1 MMHRFLYKTNNIT
14 FNLKNQLL
22 SMEGKIR
29 IGITQGDIN
38 GVGWEVVLKSFE
50 DPTMLELCT
59 PVIYGS
65 PKVATYHRKT
75 MDIQTPFS
83 IINSAVDAADGTVNI
98 VTCMGE
104 DTKVEFAKTDAEAGK
119 AAWNAIQRAIE
130 EYRDGLT
137 DVLVMAPV
145 NELALKQADINY
157 PGLTNLVQREL
168 GEEGDVALS
177 VLVKDDLRVALATDN
192 VPMKEVASL
201 LTKDMIKEKIAIFNQ
216 SLKVDFD
223 ISAPRIAVL
232 SLNPGSV
239 LNDAEGQEEQEI
251 IKPALTELIAEK
263 VICYGPYS
271 VDSLLE
277 TSNYSHFDG
286 IFAMYHDQGMGL
298 FKALSMNEGVKF
310 ITGLSA
316 ICATP
321 VHGVEY
327 ELAGKGVAD
336 ASSLRNAIYL
346 GIDVLRNRSREEEA
360 LANPLRKQYYD
371 KRDDSDKLKQ
381 MKEPEE
387 ETL

>member
-1 MMHRFLYKTNNIT
+1 
-14 FNLKNQLL
+14 
-22 SMEGKIR
+22 MEGKFR

-38 GVGWEVVLKSFE
+38 GVGWEVALKSFE

-75 MDIQTPFS
+75 MEIQTPFT
-83 IINSAVDAADGTVNI
+83 IVKSAAEADDAVNI
-98 VTCMGE
+98 VTCN
-104 DTKVEFAKTDAEAGK
+104 DDDPKVEFAKTDAEAGK
-119 AAWNAIQRAIE
+119 AAWGAMQLAMN

-145 NELALKQADINY
+145 NELAFKQANIDY
-157 PGLTNLVQREL
+157 PGFSNLMQREL
-168 GEEGDVALS
+168 GEEGEVALS
-177 VLVKDDLRVALATDN
+177 ILVKDDLRVALATEN
-192 VPMKEVASL
+192 VPMKNVASL
-201 LTKDMIKEKIAIFNQ
+201 LTKELIKEKMVVFNQ

-239 LNDAEGQEEQEI
+239 LNDAVGQEEREI
-251 IKPALTELIAEK
+251 IKPVLEELIEEK

-277 TSNYSHFDG
+277 TSNYTHFDG

-298 FKALSMNEGVKF
+298 FKALSMNSGVKF
-310 ITGLSA
+310 VTGMSA
-316 ICATP
+316 ICVTP

-336 ASSLRNAIYL
+336 ESSLRNAIFL
-346 GIDVLRNRSREEEA
+346 GIDVLRNRHREEDA
-360 LANPLRKQYYD
+360 LADPLRKQYYD
-371 KRDDSDKLKQ
+371 KRDDSEKLKQ

>member
-1 MMHRFLYKTNNIT
+1 
-14 FNLKNQLL
+14 
-22 SMEGKIR
+22 MEGKIR
-29 IGITQGDIN
+29 IAITQGDIN
-38 GVGWEVVLKSFE
+38 GVGWEVALKSFE

-59 PVIYGS
+59 PIIYGS

-83 IINSAVDAADGTVNI
+83 IVKSATEAADNAVSI
-98 VTCMGE
+98 VTCNDD

-119 AAWNAIQRAIE
+119 AAWNAIQLAMD

-137 DVLVMAPV
+137 DVLVLAPV
-145 NELALKQADINY
+145 NELAFKQADINY
-157 PGLTNLVQREL
+157 PGLTNFIQQEL
-168 GEEGDVALS
+168 GEQGDVALS
-177 VLVKDDLRVALATDN
+177 ILVKDDLRVALATEN
-192 VPMKEVASL
+192 VPMKEVAST
-201 LTKDMIKEKIAIFNQ
+201 LTKELIKDKIAVFNQ
-216 SLKVDFD
+216 SLKVDFG

-239 LNDAEGQEEQEI
+239 LNDVVGQEELEI
-251 IKPALTELIAEK
+251 IQPALEELIAEK

-277 TSNYSHFDG
+277 TSNFTHFDG
-286 IFAMYHDQGMGL
+286 IFAMYHDQGLGL
-298 FKALSMNEGVKF
+298 FKALSMNSGVKF

-327 ELAGKGVAD
+327 ELAGKGLAD
-336 ASSLRNAIYL
+336 ESSLRNAIYL
-346 GIDVLRNRSREEEA
+346 GIDVLRNRNREEEA

-371 KRDDSDKLKQ
+371 RRDDSDKLKQ
-381 MKEPEE
+381 MTEPEE

>member
-1 MMHRFLYKTNNIT
+1 
-14 FNLKNQLL
+14 
-22 SMEGKIR
+22 MEGKIR
-29 IGITQGDIN
+29 IAITQGDIN
-38 GVGWEVVLKSFE
+38 GVGWEIVLKSFE

-75 MDIQTPFS
+75 MDIQTSFS
-83 IINSAVDAADGTVNI
+83 IISSATDAADDAVNI
-98 VTCMGE
+98 VSSNDDE
-104 DTKVEFAKTDAEAGK
+104 AKVEFAKTDAEAGK
-119 AAWNAIQRAIE
+119 AAWYAMQQALE

-145 NELALKQADINY
+145 NELAFKQAGIDY

-168 GEEGDVALS
+168 AEPGDIALS
-177 VLVKDDLRVALATDN
+177 ILVKDDLRVAFATEN
-192 VPMKEVASL
+192 VPLKEMTST
-201 LTKDMIKEKIAIFNQ
+201 LTKDLIKDKMAVFNQ
-216 SLKVDFD
+216 SLKVDFG

-239 LNDAEGQEEQEI
+239 LNDAVGQEEQEI
-251 IKPALTELIAEK
+251 IKPALEELIAEK

-277 TSNYSHFDG
+277 TSNYAHFDG
-286 IFAMYHDQGMGL
+286 IFALSHAQGMRL
-298 FKALSMNEGVKF
+298 FNDPSLNSGVRV
-310 ITGLSA
+310 ISGLSA

-327 ELAGKGVAD
+327 ELAGKGLAD
-336 ASSLRNAIYL
+336 ESSLRNAIYL

-371 KRDDSDKLKQ
+371 RRDDSDKLKQ
-381 MKEPEE
+381 MVEPED

>member
-1 MMHRFLYKTNNIT
+1 ME
-14 FNLKNQLL
+14 
-22 SMEGKIR
+22 EGKIR
-29 IGITQGDIN
+29 IAIAQGDIN
-38 GVGWEVVLKSFE
+38 GVGWEVILKSFE

-75 MDIQTPFS
+75 MDIQTPFT
-83 IINSAVDAADGTVNI
+83 IIKSAAETADNAVNI
-98 VTCMGE
+98 VSCN
-104 DTKVEFAKTDAEAGK
+104 DDDPKVEFAKTDAEAGK
-119 AAWNAIQRAIE
+119 AAWGAMKLAME

-145 NELALKQADINY
+145 NELAFKQAEISY
-157 PGLTNLVQREL
+157 PGFANLMQKEL
-168 GEEGDVALS
+168 GEEGEVALS
-177 VLVKDDLRVALATDN
+177 VLVKDDLRVALATEN
-192 VPMKEVASL
+192 VPMKEVASM
-201 LTKDMIKEKIAIFNQ
+201 LTKDLIKEKIAVFNQ

-239 LNDAEGQEEQEI
+239 LNDAVGQEEQEVI
-251 IKPALTELIAEK
+251 QPAIEELIAEK

-271 VDSLLE
+271 VDSLME
-277 TSNYSHFDG
+277 TCNYTHFDG
-286 IFAMYHDQGMGL
+286 IFAMYHDQGLGL
-298 FKALSMNEGVKF
+298 FKALSMNSGVKF
-310 ITGLSA
+310 VTGMSA

-327 ELAGKGVAD
+327 ELAGKGLAD
-336 ASSLRNAIYL
+336 ESSLRNAIYL
-346 GIDVLRNRSREEEA
+346 GIDVLRNRNREEEA

-381 MKEPEE
+381 MAEPEE

>member
-1 MMHRFLYKTNNIT
+1 
-14 FNLKNQLL
+14 
-22 SMEGKIR
+22 MEGKIR
-29 IGITQGDIN
+29 IAITQGDIN
-38 GVGWEVVLKSFE
+38 GVGWEVALKSFE

-59 PVIYGS
+59 PIIYGS

-83 IINSAVDAADGTVNI
+83 IVSSAADAADNAVSI
-98 VTCMGE
+98 VTCNDD

-119 AAWNAIQRAIE
+119 AAWNAIQLAME

-137 DVLVMAPV
+137 DVLVLAPV
-145 NELALKQADINY
+145 NELALKQAEINY
-157 PGLTNLVQREL
+157 PGLTNLIQQEL
-168 GEEGDVALS
+168 GEQGDVALCI
-177 VLVKDDLRVALATDN
+177 LVKDDLRVALATEN
-192 VPMKEVASL
+192 VPMKEVAST
-201 LTKDMIKEKIAIFNQ
+201 LTKDLIKNKIAVFNQ
-216 SLKVDFD
+216 SLKVDFG

-239 LNDAEGQEEQEI
+239 LNDAVGQEEQEI
-251 IKPALTELIAEK
+251 IRPALEELIAEK
-263 VICYGPYS
+263 IICYGPYS

-277 TSNYSHFDG
+277 TSNYTHFDG
-286 IFAMYHDQGMGL
+286 IFAMYHDQGLGL
-298 FKALSMNEGVKF
+298 FKALSMNSGVKF

-327 ELAGKGVAD
+327 ELAGKGLAD

-346 GIDVLRNRSREEEA
+346 GIDVLRNRNREEEA

-371 KRDDSDKLKQ
+371 RRDDSDKLKQ
-381 MKEPEE
+381 MTEPEE

>member
-1 MMHRFLYKTNNIT
+1 
-14 FNLKNQLL
+14 
-22 SMEGKIR
+22 MEGKFR

-38 GVGWEVVLKSFE
+38 GVGWEVALKSFE

-75 MDIQTPFS
+75 MEIQTPFT
-83 IINSAVDAADGTVNI
+83 IVKSAAEADDAVNI
-98 VTCMGE
+98 VTCN
-104 DTKVEFAKTDAEAGK
+104 DDDPKVEFAKTDAEAGK
-119 AAWNAIQRAIE
+119 AAWGAMQLAMN

-145 NELALKQADINY
+145 NELAFKQANIDY
-157 PGLTNLVQREL
+157 PGFSNLMQREL
-168 GEEGDVALS
+168 GEEGEVALS
-177 VLVKDDLRVALATDN
+177 ILVKDDLRVALATEN
-192 VPMKEVASL
+192 VPMKNVASL
-201 LTKDMIKEKIAIFNQ
+201 LTKELIKEKMVVFNQ

-239 LNDAEGQEEQEI
+239 LNDAVGQEEREI
-251 IKPALTELIAEK
+251 IKPVLEELIEEK

-277 TSNYSHFDG
+277 TSNYTHFDG

-298 FKALSMNEGVKF
+298 FKALSMNSGVKF
-310 ITGLSA
+310 VTGMSA
-316 ICATP
+316 ICVTP

-336 ASSLRNAIYL
+336 ESSLRNAIFL
-346 GIDVLRNRSREEEA
+346 GIDVLRNRHREEDA

-371 KRDDSDKLKQ
+371 KRDDSEKLKQ

>member
-1 MMHRFLYKTNNIT
+1 
-14 FNLKNQLL
+14 
-22 SMEGKIR
+22 MEGKFR

-38 GVGWEVVLKSFE
+38 GVGWEVALKSFE
-50 DPTMLELCT
+50 NPTMLELCT

-75 MDIQTPFS
+75 MEIQTPFT
-83 IINSAVDAADGTVNI
+83 IVNSAAEADDAVNI
-98 VTCMGE
+98 VTC
-104 DTKVEFAKTDAEAGK
+104 DDDDPKVEFAKTDAEAGK
-119 AAWNAIQRAIE
+119 AAWNAMQLAMD

-145 NELALKQADINY
+145 NELAFKQANIDY
-157 PGLTNLVQREL
+157 PGFCNLMQSEL
-168 GEEGDVALS
+168 GEEGEVALS
-177 VLVKDDLRVALATDN
+177 ILVKDDLRVALATEN
-192 VPMKEVASL
+192 VPMKDVASL
-201 LTKDMIKEKIAIFNQ
+201 LTKELIKEKMVVFNQ

-239 LNDAEGQEEQEI
+239 LNDAVGQEEQEI
-251 IKPALTELIAEK
+251 IKPVLEELIAEK

-286 IFAMYHDQGMGL
+286 IFAMYHDQGMGF
-298 FKALSMNEGVKF
+298 FKALSMNSGVKF
-310 ITGLSA
+310 VTGMSA
-316 ICATP
+316 ICITP

-336 ASSLRNAIYL
+336 ESSLRNAIYL
-346 GIDVLRNRSREEEA
+346 GIDVLRNRHREEDA

-371 KRDDSDKLKQ
+371 KRDDSEKLKQ

>member
-1 MMHRFLYKTNNIT
+1 
-14 FNLKNQLL
+14 
-22 SMEGKIR
+22 MEGKFR

-75 MDIQTPFS
+75 MDIQTPFT
-83 IINSAVDAADGTVNI
+83 IVNSAAEAADNAVNI
-98 VTCMGE
+98 VTCNDE
-104 DTKVEFAKTDAEAGK
+104 DPKVEFAKTDAEAGK
-119 AAWNAIQRAIE
+119 AAWDSLQQAMD
-130 EYRDGLT
+130 EYREGLT

-145 NELALKQADINY
+145 NELAFKQAYIDY
-157 PGLTNLVQREL
+157 PGFTNLMHSEL
-168 GEEGDVALS
+168 GEEGEVPLS
-177 VLVKDDLRVALATDN
+177 ILVKDDLRVALATEN
-192 VPMKEVASL
+192 VPMKDVASL
-201 LTKDMIKEKIAIFNQ
+201 LTKELIKEKIAVFNQ

-232 SLNPGSV
+232 SLNPGAV
-239 LNDAEGQEEQEI
+239 LNDAVGQEEQEI
-251 IKPALTELIAEK
+251 IKPALEELIAEK

-277 TSNYSHFDG
+277 TSNYTHFDG

-298 FKALSMNEGVKF
+298 FKALSMNSGVKF
-310 ITGLSA
+310 VTGMSA
-316 ICATP
+316 ICVTP

-336 ASSLRNAIYL
+336 ESSLRNAIYL
-346 GIDVLRNRSREEEA
+346 GIDVLRNRHREEDA

-381 MKEPEE
+381 MTEPEE

>member
-1 MMHRFLYKTNNIT
+1 
-14 FNLKNQLL
+14 
-22 SMEGKIR
+22 MEGKIR
-29 IGITQGDIN
+29 IAITQGDIN
-38 GVGWEVVLKSFE
+38 GVGWEVALKSFE

-83 IINSAVDAADGTVNI
+83 IVNSAADVADDTVNI
-98 VTCMGE
+98 VSCNDDE
-104 DTKVEFAKTDAEAGK
+104 AKVEFAKTDAESGK
-119 AAWNAIQRAIE
+119 AAWYAMQQALD

-137 DVLVMAPV
+137 DVLVMGPI
-145 NELALKQADINY
+145 NELAFKYAGIDY
-157 PGLTNLVQREL
+157 PGLTNLILREL
-168 GEEGDVALS
+168 GEPGDVALS
-177 VLVKDDLRVALATDN
+177 ILVKDDLRVAFATEN
-192 VPMKEVASL
+192 VPLKEMTST
-201 LTKDMIKEKIAIFNQ
+201 LTKELIKDKMAVFNQ
-216 SLKVDFD
+216 SLKVDFG

-232 SLNPGSV
+232 SLNPGAV
-239 LNDAEGQEEQEI
+239 LNDVVGQEEQEI
-251 IKPALTELIAEK
+251 IKPALEELMEER

-277 TSNYSHFDG
+277 TSNYAHFDG
-286 IFAMYHDQGMGL
+286 IFAMYHDQGMGF
-298 FKALSMNEGVKF
+298 FKALSFNSGVRF

-327 ELAGKGVAD
+327 ELAGKGLGD
-336 ASSLRNAIYL
+336 ESSLRNAIYL
-346 GIDVLRNRSREEEA
+346 GIDVLRNRNREEEA

-371 KRDDSDKLKQ
+371 RRDDSDKLKQ
-381 MKEPEE
+381 MIEPEE

>member
-1 MMHRFLYKTNNIT
+1 
-14 FNLKNQLL
+14 
-22 SMEGKIR
+22 MEGKFR

-38 GVGWEVVLKSFE
+38 GVGWEVALKSFE

-75 MDIQTPFS
+75 MEIQTPFT
-83 IINSAVDAADGTVNI
+83 IVKSAAEADDAVNI
-98 VTCMGE
+98 VTCN
-104 DTKVEFAKTDAEAGK
+104 DDDPKVEFAKTDAEAGK
-119 AAWNAIQRAIE
+119 AAWGAMQLAMN

-145 NELALKQADINY
+145 NELAFKQANIDY
-157 PGLTNLVQREL
+157 PGFSNLMQREL
-168 GEEGDVALS
+168 GEEGEVALS
-177 VLVKDDLRVALATDN
+177 ILVKDDLRVALATEN
-192 VPMKEVASL
+192 VPMKNVASL
-201 LTKDMIKEKIAIFNQ
+201 LTKELIKEKMVVFNQ

-239 LNDAEGQEEQEI
+239 LNDAVGQEEQEI
-251 IKPALTELIAEK
+251 IKPVLEELIEEK

-277 TSNYSHFDG
+277 TSNYTHFDG

-298 FKALSMNEGVKF
+298 FKALSMNSGVKF
-310 ITGLSA
+310 VTGMSA
-316 ICATP
+316 ICVTP

-336 ASSLRNAIYL
+336 ESSLRNAIFL
-346 GIDVLRNRSREEEA
+346 GIDVLRNRHREEDA

-371 KRDDSDKLKQ
+371 KRDDSEKLKQ

>member
-1 MMHRFLYKTNNIT
+1 
-14 FNLKNQLL
+14 
-22 SMEGKIR
+22 MEGKFR

-38 GVGWEVVLKSFE
+38 GVGWEVALKSFE
-50 DPTMLELCT
+50 NPTMLELCT

-75 MDIQTPFS
+75 MEIQTPFT
-83 IINSAVDAADGTVNI
+83 IVNSAAEADDAVNI
-98 VTCMGE
+98 VTC
-104 DTKVEFAKTDAEAGK
+104 DDDDPKVEFAKTDAEAGK
-119 AAWNAIQRAIE
+119 AAWNAMQLAMD

-145 NELALKQADINY
+145 NELAFKQASIDY
-157 PGLTNLVQREL
+157 PGFCNLMQSEL
-168 GEEGDVALS
+168 GEEGEVALS
-177 VLVKDDLRVALATDN
+177 ILVKDDLRVALATEN
-192 VPMKEVASL
+192 VPMKDVASL
-201 LTKDMIKEKIAIFNQ
+201 LTKELIKEKMVVFNH

-239 LNDAEGQEEQEI
+239 LNDAVGQEEQEI
-251 IKPALTELIAEK
+251 IKPVLEELIAEN

-286 IFAMYHDQGMGL
+286 IFAMYHDQGMGF
-298 FKALSMNEGVKF
+298 FKALSMNSGVKF
-310 ITGLSA
+310 VTGMSA
-316 ICATP
+316 ICITP

-336 ASSLRNAIYL
+336 ESSLRNAIYL
-346 GIDVLRNRSREEEA
+346 GIDVLRNRHREEDA

-371 KRDDSDKLKQ
+371 KRDDSEKLKQ

>member
-286 IFAMYHDQGMGL
+286 IFAMYHDQGMGV

>member
-1 MMHRFLYKTNNIT
+1 
-14 FNLKNQLL
+14 
-22 SMEGKIR
+22 MEGKFR

-38 GVGWEVVLKSFE
+38 GVGWEVALKSFE

-75 MDIQTPFS
+75 MEIQTPFT
-83 IINSAVDAADGTVNI
+83 IVKSAAEADDAVNI
-98 VTCMGE
+98 VTCN
-104 DTKVEFAKTDAEAGK
+104 DDDPKVEFAKTDAEAGK
-119 AAWNAIQRAIE
+119 AAWGAMQLAMN

-137 DVLVMAPV
+137 DVLVMAHV
-145 NELALKQADINY
+145 NELAFKQANIDY
-157 PGLTNLVQREL
+157 PGFSNLMQREL
-168 GEEGDVALS
+168 GEEGEVALS
-177 VLVKDDLRVALATDN
+177 ILVKDDLRVALATEN
-192 VPMKEVASL
+192 VPMKNVASL
-201 LTKDMIKEKIAIFNQ
+201 LTKELIKEKMVVFNQ

-239 LNDAEGQEEQEI
+239 LNDAVGQEEREI
-251 IKPALTELIAEK
+251 IKPVLEELIEEK

-277 TSNYSHFDG
+277 TSNYTHFDG

-298 FKALSMNEGVKF
+298 FKALSMNSGVKF
-310 ITGLSA
+310 VTGMSA
-316 ICATP
+316 ICVTP

-336 ASSLRNAIYL
+336 ESSLRNAIFL
-346 GIDVLRNRSREEEA
+346 GIDVLRNRHREEDA

-371 KRDDSDKLKQ
+371 KRDDSEKLKQ

>member
-1 MMHRFLYKTNNIT
+1 
-14 FNLKNQLL
+14 
-22 SMEGKIR
+22 MEGKFR

-38 GVGWEVVLKSFE
+38 GVGWEVALKSFE

-75 MDIQTPFS
+75 MEIQTPFT
-83 IINSAVDAADGTVNI
+83 IVKSAAEADDAVNI
-98 VTCMGE
+98 VTCN
-104 DTKVEFAKTDAEAGK
+104 DDDPKVEFAKTDAEAGK
-119 AAWNAIQRAIE
+119 AAWGAMQLAMN

-145 NELALKQADINY
+145 NELAFKQANIDY
-157 PGLTNLVQREL
+157 PGFSNLMQREL
-168 GEEGDVALS
+168 GEEGEVALS
-177 VLVKDDLRVALATDN
+177 ILVKDDLRVALATEN
-192 VPMKEVASL
+192 VPMKNVASL
-201 LTKDMIKEKIAIFNQ
+201 LTKELIKEKMVVFNQ

-239 LNDAEGQEEQEI
+239 LNDAVGQEEQEI
-251 IKPALTELIAEK
+251 IKPVLEELIEEK

-277 TSNYSHFDG
+277 TSNYTHFDG

-298 FKALSMNEGVKF
+298 FKALSMNSGVKF
-310 ITGLSA
+310 VTGMSA
-316 ICATP
+316 ICVTP

-336 ASSLRNAIYL
+336 ESSLRNAIFL
-346 GIDVLRNRSREEEA
+346 GIDVLRNRHREEDA
-360 LANPLRKQYYD
+360 LADPLRKQYYD
-371 KRDDSDKLKQ
+371 KRDDSEKLKQ

>member
-1 MMHRFLYKTNNIT
+1 
-14 FNLKNQLL
+14 
-22 SMEGKIR
+22 MEGKIR

-316 ICATP
+316 ICTTP

>member
-1 MMHRFLYKTNNIT
+1 
-14 FNLKNQLL
+14 
-22 SMEGKIR
+22 MEGKIR
-29 IGITQGDIN
+29 IAITQGDIN

-75 MDIQTPFS
+75 MDIQTSFS
-83 IINSAVDAADGTVNI
+83 IISSATDAADDAVNI
-98 VTCMGE
+98 VSSNDDE
-104 DTKVEFAKTDAEAGK
+104 AKVEFAKTDAEAGK
-119 AAWNAIQRAIE
+119 AAWYAMQQAME

-145 NELALKQADINY
+145 NELAFKQAGIDY

-168 GEEGDVALS
+168 AEPGDIALS
-177 VLVKDDLRVALATDN
+177 ILVKDDLRVAFATEN
-192 VPMKEVASL
+192 VPLKEMTST
-201 LTKDMIKEKIAIFNQ
+201 LTKDLIKDKMAVFNQ
-216 SLKVDFD
+216 SLKVDFG

-239 LNDAEGQEEQEI
+239 LNDAVGQEEQEI
-251 IKPALTELIAEK
+251 IKPALEELIAEK

-277 TSNYSHFDG
+277 TSNYAHFDG

-298 FKALSMNEGVKF
+298 FKALSLNSGVRF

-327 ELAGKGVAD
+327 ELAGKGLAD
-336 ASSLRNAIYL
+336 ESSLRNAIYL

-381 MKEPEE
+381 MVEPED

>member
-1 MMHRFLYKTNNIT
+1 
-14 FNLKNQLL
+14 
-22 SMEGKIR
+22 MEGKFR

-38 GVGWEVVLKSFE
+38 GVGWEVALKSFE
-50 DPTMLELCT
+50 NPTMLELCT

-75 MDIQTPFS
+75 MEIQTPFT
-83 IINSAVDAADGTVNI
+83 IVKSAAEADDAVNI
-98 VTCMGE
+98 VTCN
-104 DTKVEFAKTDAEAGK
+104 DDDPKVEFAKTDAEAGK
-119 AAWNAIQRAIE
+119 AAWGAMQLAMN

-145 NELALKQADINY
+145 NELAFKQANIDY
-157 PGLTNLVQREL
+157 PGFSNLMQREL
-168 GEEGDVALS
+168 GEEGEVALS
-177 VLVKDDLRVALATDN
+177 ILVKDDLRVALATEN
-192 VPMKEVASL
+192 VPMKNVASL
-201 LTKDMIKEKIAIFNQ
+201 LTKELIKEKMVVFNQ

-239 LNDAEGQEEQEI
+239 LNDAVGQEEREI
-251 IKPALTELIAEK
+251 IKPVLEELIEEK

-277 TSNYSHFDG
+277 TSNYTHFDG

-298 FKALSMNEGVKF
+298 FKALSMNSGVKF
-310 ITGLSA
+310 VTGMSA
-316 ICATP
+316 ICVTP

-336 ASSLRNAIYL
+336 ESSLRNAIFL
-346 GIDVLRNRSREEEA
+346 GIDVLRNRHREEDA

-371 KRDDSDKLKQ
+371 KRDDSEKLKQ

>member
-1 MMHRFLYKTNNIT
+1 
-14 FNLKNQLL
+14 
-22 SMEGKIR
+22 MEGKIR
-29 IGITQGDIN
+29 IAITQGDIN
-38 GVGWEVVLKSFE
+38 GVGWEVALKSFE

-59 PVIYGS
+59 PIIYGS

-83 IINSAVDAADGTVNI
+83 IVKSATEAADNAVSI
-98 VTCMGE
+98 VTCNDD

-119 AAWNAIQRAIE
+119 AAWNAIQLAMD

-137 DVLVMAPV
+137 DVLVLAPV
-145 NELALKQADINY
+145 NELAFKPADINY
-157 PGLTNLVQREL
+157 PGLTNLIQQEL
-168 GEEGDVALS
+168 GEQGDVALS
-177 VLVKDDLRVALATDN
+177 ILVKDDLRVALATEN
-192 VPMKEVASL
+192 VPMKEGAST
-201 LTKDMIKEKIAIFNQ
+201 LTKELIKDKIAVFNQ
-216 SLKVDFD
+216 SLKVDFG

-239 LNDAEGQEEQEI
+239 LNDVVGQEELEI
-251 IKPALTELIAEK
+251 IQPALEELIAEK

-277 TSNYSHFDG
+277 TSNFTHFDG
-286 IFAMYHDQGMGL
+286 IFAMYHDQGLGL
-298 FKALSMNEGVKF
+298 FKALSMNSGVKF

-327 ELAGKGVAD
+327 ELAGKGLAD
-336 ASSLRNAIYL
+336 ESSLRNAIYL
-346 GIDVLRNRSREEEA
+346 GIDVLRNRNREEEA

-371 KRDDSDKLKQ
+371 RRDDSDKLKQ
-381 MKEPEE
+381 MAEPEE